1 MTTGRHLHEQQT
13 HYIRARVRFNTPGIA
28 TGIPIGKLPIGA
40 LIKSVTVCVETVFNA
55 ATTNVLTVGLSDES
69 TTFDDLVNAAAVNE
83 GATGVTVVNNATRLV
98 TTSFLDVIAQFTQSG
113 TAATTGAATIVVE
126 YFADNDIGT
135 L

>member
-1 MTTGRHLHEQQT
+1 
-13 HYIRARVRFNTPGIA
+13 
-28 TGIPIGKLPIGA
+28 
-40 LIKSVTVCVETVFNA
+40 
-55 ATTNVLTVGLSDES
+55 
-69 TTFDDLVNAAAVNE
+69 
-83 GATGVTVVNNATRLV
+83 VVNNATRLV